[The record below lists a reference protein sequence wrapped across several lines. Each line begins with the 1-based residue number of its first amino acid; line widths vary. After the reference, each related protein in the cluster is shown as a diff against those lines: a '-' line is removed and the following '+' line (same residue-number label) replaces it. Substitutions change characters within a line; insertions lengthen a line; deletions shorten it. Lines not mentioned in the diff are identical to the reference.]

1 MLNVVGGQVDG
12 PVPVA
17 ISHLCPYKLSGLL
30 HFIFSRTSAF
40 FVQMGLL
47 YRIPF
52 ITGCLGGQSRALSV
66 VKEVAQRLGQHG
78 IFSIVPK

>member
-1 MLNVVGGQVDG
+1 MDG

-30 HFIFSRTSAF
+30 HFFLGHQLY

-52 ITGCLGGQSRALSV
+52 ITGCLGGGG
-66 VKEVAQRLGQHG
+66 VAG
-78 IFSIVPK
+78 IIGN